1 MEYRF
6 VTGFKGSK
14 LVYTD
19 KHLYNLKCN
28 RPNGNVEYIC
38 YQTILCKQMKKEKT
52 QSIGSQSEGMKQ
64 LEMKLAKQDTG
75 CQPNCSARVIIKPD
89 KTLSRNK
96 IHHTNHDNHE
106 VIVSDLESIDEMEK
120 VCTFMRENIP
130 LSAHKVSPKDIFLQV
145 MAK

>member
-6 VTGFKGSK
+6 VTGFNGSK

-38 YQTILCKQMKKEKT
+38 YQKILNKRTKEEKT
-52 QSIGSQSEGMKQ
+52 QSDGSQSQGMEE
-64 LEMKLAKQDTG
+64 LEMNLAEQDTG
-75 CQPNCSARVIIKPD
+75 CQPNCGARVIIKPD

-96 IHHTNHDNHE
+96 IQHTNHNNHE
-106 VIVSDLESIDEMEK
+106 IIVADLESIDEMEK
-120 VCTFMRENIP
+120 VCTFIRENIP

>member
-6 VTGFKGSK
+6 VTGFNGSK

-38 YQTILCKQMKKEKT
+38 YQKILNKRTIARNGRVGDELGQT
-52 QSIGSQSEGMKQ
+52 R
-64 LEMKLAKQDTG
+64 G
-75 CQPNCSARVIIKPD
+75 CQPNCGARVIIKPD

-96 IHHTNHDNHE
+96 IQHTNHNNHE
-106 VIVSDLESIDEMEK
+106 IIVADW
-120 VCTFMRENIP
+120 
-130 LSAHKVSPKDIFLQV
+130 
-145 MAK
+145 